1 MTTLL
6 ISALAFQIGVP
17 GQYPPGGYPPGQYPT
32 GRDPSSQGPGIPFPR
47 RGKKKTTASD
57 KKAAEEPTLHYTGK
71 LQSFDEKT
79 FEIVAAD
86 TRTLVFQINE
96 KTKKPADLSAG
107 DEVAVEAREDDKG
120 YYIAVSITKM
130 AGTSGATAKAP
141 DGAVPAETAAVE
153 PEAKP
158 ESGISTLKGPKYD
171 VGDDGAPKMRR
182 GKPVARVKPESVEET
197 APAALE
203 PTAGAT
209 LARSPDGGSR
219 EGASSAPSADSRMA
233 FIEEAKSASAGF
245 LGSLPNFVC
254 AQQTTR
260 YVSEGKA
267 KDWQAVDV
275 LAVDVVYEG
284 GREKYEHLTINGKP
298 SKKPAEESG
307 AWSTGEFGTVLAD
320 LFSPST
326 AAKFRY
332 SRTEKMAGFD
342 ASVYKFEVE
351 RPHSHWKIFFRSQW
365 IFPAYRGS
373 LWLDKKT
380 ARVLRIEMQA
390 TDVPKEFLAD
400 TTESAVDY
408 ELVSLGAQKF
418 LLPVHAEVLTCM
430 RGTSTCDKNVIEFRN
445 YHKFSGESTIQFA
458 K

>member
-1 MTTLL
+1 M
-6 ISALAFQIGVP
+6 AFQIGLPGQYP
-17 GQYPPGGYPPGQYPT
+17 GQYPPGQYPPGRNP
-32 GRDPSSQGPGIPFPR
+32 GSQGPGIPFPR
-47 RGKKKTTASD
+47 RGKKTTTSE
-57 KKAAEEPTLHYTGK
+57 KKAAEEPTLHYTGQ
-71 LQSFDEKT
+71 LRTFDEKSL
-79 FEIVAAD
+79 EVVADD
-86 TRTLVFQINE
+86 TRTLIFQINE
-96 KTKKPADLSAG
+96 KTKRPADLAAG
-107 DEVAVEAREDDKG
+107 DQVAVEAREDDKG
-120 YYIAVSITKM
+120 YYIAVSVAKM
-130 AGTSGATAKAP
+130 AP
-141 DGAVPAETAAVE
+141 VPGAETKAEVGVRPADAAGE
-153 PEAKP
+153 PELKSS
-158 ESGISTLKGPKYD
+158 SGVNVLKGPKYD
-171 VGDDGAPKMRR
+171 EGDEGAPKLRR
-182 GKPVARVKPESVEET
+182 GKPIARAKPTPVEEAASEPVSARAASLSRSPET
-197 APAALE
+197 PSPAA
-203 PTAGAT
+203 
-209 LARSPDGGSR
+209 
-219 EGASSAPSADSRMA
+219 ASSIPSDARLA
-233 FIEEAKSASAGF
+233 FIEEAKSASTGF

-267 KDWQAVDV
+267 GWQAVDV

-332 SRTEKMAGFD
+332 SRTEKIAGFE
-342 ASVYKFEVE
+342 ASVYKFDVA
-351 RPHSHWKIFFRSQW
+351 RPNSHWKIFFRSQW
-365 IFPAYRGS
+365 IMPAYRGS
-373 LWLDKKT
+373 MWLDKKT

-390 TDVPKEFLAD
+390 VDVPKDFLSD

-408 ELVSLGAQKF
+408 EMVSLGTQKY

-445 YHKFSGESTIQFA
+445 YHKFSGESTIQFS

>member
-6 ISALAFQIGVP
+6 LAALAFQIGLP
-17 GQYPPGGYPPGQYPT
+17 GQYPPGQYPPGQYPP
-32 GRDPSSQGPGIPFPR
+32 GRDPGSQGPGIPFPR
-47 RGKKKTTASD
+47 RGKKTTASD

-71 LQSFDEKT
+71 LRTFDEKSL
-79 FEIVAAD
+79 EILAAD
-86 TRTLVFQINE
+86 TRTLVFQLNE

-120 YYIAVSITKM
+120 YYIAVSITKTAPAPGSQTKAS
-130 AGTSGATAKAP
+130 AGDTS
-141 DGAVPAETAAVE
+141 VEAAAAE
-153 PEAKP
+153 PEPKP
-158 ESGISTLKGPKYD
+158 ESGVSVLKGPKYD
-171 VGDDGAPKMRR
+171 VGDEGAPKLKR
-182 GKPVARVKPESVEET
+182 GKPVARAKSAPVEEAST
-197 APAALE
+197 VAVATTESNVSAGSPSPTDPAAD
-203 PTAGAT
+203 P
-209 LARSPDGGSR
+209 
-219 EGASSAPSADSRMA
+219 RMV
-233 FIEEAKSASAGF
+233 FIEEAKSASTGF

-260 YVSEGKA
+260 YVSEAKG

-275 LAVDVVYEG
+275 LAVDVVYDG

-332 SRTEKMAGFD
+332 SRTEKIAGFE
-342 ASVYKFEVE
+342 ASVYKFDVQ
-351 RPHSHWKIFFRSQW
+351 RPNSHWKIYFRSQW
-365 IFPAYRGS
+365 IMPAYRGS

>member
-6 ISALAFQIGVP
+6 LAALAFQIGLP
-17 GQYPPGGYPPGQYPT
+17 GQYPPGQYPPGQYPP
-32 GRDPSSQGPGIPFPR
+32 GRNPGSQGPGIPFPR
-47 RGKKKTTASD
+47 RGKKTTAAD
-57 KKAAEEPTLHYTGK
+57 KKAAEEPTLHYTGQ
-71 LQSFDEKT
+71 LRTFDEKSL
-79 FEIVAAD
+79 EILAAD
-86 TRTLVFQINE
+86 TRTLVFQINDQ
-96 KTKKPADLSAG
+96 TKKPADLAAG
-107 DEVAVEAREDDKG
+107 DEVAIEAREDDKG
-120 YYIAVSITKM
+120 YYIAVSITKT
-130 AGTSGATAKAP
+130 APVPGTQTKADVATR
-141 DGAVPAETAAVE
+141 AEAASE
-153 PEAKP
+153 PEPKP
-158 ESGISTLKGPKYD
+158 ESGVSVLKGPKYD
-171 VGDDGAPKMRR
+171 AGDEGAPKLKR
-182 GKPVARVKPESVEET
+182 GKPVAHAKSAPVEEASAPDVGSPDAGSPNVGSREAAAT
-197 APAALE
+197 RAPAAD
-203 PTAGAT
+203 PA
-209 LARSPDGGSR
+209 
-219 EGASSAPSADSRMA
+219 ADPRMA
-233 FIEEAKSASAGF
+233 FIEEAKSASTGF

-260 YVSEGKA
+260 YVSEAKG

-332 SRTEKMAGFD
+332 SRTEKIAGFEG
-342 ASVYKFEVE
+342 SVYKFDVE
-351 RPHSHWKIFFRSQW
+351 RPHSHWKIYFRSQW
-365 IFPAYRGS
+365 IMPAYRGS

-408 ELVSLGAQKF
+408 ELVSLGTQKF

>member
-1 MTTLL
+1 M
-6 ISALAFQIGVP
+6 AFQIGLP
-17 GQYPPGGYPPGQYPT
+17 GQYPPGQSPPGQYPP
-32 GRDPSSQGPGIPFPR
+32 GRNPGSQGPGIPFPR
-47 RGKKKTTASD
+47 RGKKTTASD
-57 KKAAEEPTLHYTGK
+57 KKVAEEPTLHYTGK
-71 LQSFDEKT
+71 LRSFDEKA
-79 FEIVAAD
+79 FEVVVED

-96 KTKKPADLSAG
+96 KTKRPADLAAG
-107 DEVAVEAREDDKG
+107 DQVAVEAREDDKG
-120 YYIAVSITKM
+120 YYIAVSVSKTAPAPGAQTK
-130 AGTSGATAKAP
+130 AEVGATP
-141 DGAVPAETAAVE
+141 TDPALEVE
-153 PEAKP
+153 
-158 ESGISTLKGPKYD
+158 LKGPKYD
-171 VGDDGAPKMRR
+171 EGDDGAPKLHR
-182 GKPVARVKPESVEET
+182 GKPTARATPNPVGEAASEP
-197 APAALE
+197 APA
-203 PTAGAT
+203 PTASI
-209 LARSPDGGSR
+209 SPTSDT
-219 EGASSAPSADSRMA
+219 PSDPRVA
-233 FIEEAKSASAGF
+233 FIEEAKSASTGF

-275 LAVDVVYEG
+275 LAVDVVYEA

-332 SRTEKMAGFD
+332 SRTEKIAGFE
-342 ASVYKFEVE
+342 ASVYKFDVE
-351 RPHSHWKIFFRSQW
+351 RPHSHWKIYFRSQW
-365 IFPAYRGS
+365 IMPAYRGS

-390 TDVPKEFLAD
+390 TDVPKDFLAD

-408 ELVSLGAQKF
+408 ELVSLGTQKF

-445 YHKFSGESTIQFA
+445 YHKFSGESTIQFS

>member
-6 ISALAFQIGVP
+6 LAALAFQIGLP
-17 GQYPPGGYPPGQYPT
+17 GQYPPGQYPPGQYPP
-32 GRDPSSQGPGIPFPR
+32 GRDPGSQGPGIPFPR
-47 RGKKKTTASD
+47 RGKKTTASD

-71 LQSFDEKT
+71 LRTFDEKSL
-79 FEIVAAD
+79 EILAAD

-120 YYIAVSITKM
+120 YYIAVSITKTGP
-130 AGTSGATAKAP
+130 APGSQTKTSIGDTS
-141 DGAVPAETAAVE
+141 VEAAAADPE
-153 PEAKP
+153 PKP
-158 ESGISTLKGPKYD
+158 ESGVNVLKGPKYD
-171 VGDDGAPKMRR
+171 VDDEGAPKLKR
-182 GKPVARVKPESVEET
+182 GKPLARAKSTSEEVT
-197 APAALE
+197 APPVADPAAD
-203 PTAGAT
+203 P
-209 LARSPDGGSR
+209 
-219 EGASSAPSADSRMA
+219 RMV
-233 FIEEAKSASAGF
+233 FIEEAKSASTGF

-260 YVSEGKA
+260 YVSEAKG

-275 LAVDVVYEG
+275 LAVDVVYEA

-332 SRTEKMAGFD
+332 SRTEKIAGFE
-342 ASVYKFEVE
+342 ASVYKFDVQ
-351 RPHSHWKIFFRSQW
+351 RPNSHWKIYFRSQW
-365 IFPAYRGS
+365 IMPAYRGS

-408 ELVSLGAQKF
+408 ELVSLGTQKF

-430 RGTSTCDKNVIEFRN
+430 RGTSTCDKNVIDFRN